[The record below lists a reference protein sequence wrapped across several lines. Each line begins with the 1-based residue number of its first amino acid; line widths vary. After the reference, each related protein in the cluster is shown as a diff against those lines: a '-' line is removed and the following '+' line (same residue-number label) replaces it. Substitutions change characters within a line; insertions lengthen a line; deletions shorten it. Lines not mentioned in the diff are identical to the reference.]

1 MNDPHVVALNYR
13 IEHAS
18 WVDWSTA
25 EPLELHEDAFSVRVE
40 DMRVRFLM
48 KEHHATEDDACTA
61 VEDYLR
67 AWEFDA
73 ALRHDPG
80 AFKLRF
86 VRSEIEDRNPAPGTV
101 HALASPITA
110 TAELGVA
117 RGTVLPPSYPAPP
130 STGLRSDPDVERMFN
145 RYAKYR
151 DRREPLTSMTYFCLN
166 VLEESTG
173 DRPKAAKRYGISKC
187 VLDQLGNLSSIR
199 GGSDARKAAGVHH
212 DLTGQESQFLEA
224 AVKAIIRRAAE
235 YAYDPNAS
243 LRPITMRD
251 LQAPQSPSFS
261 P

>member
-1 MNDPHVVALNYR
+1 
-13 IEHAS
+13 
-18 WVDWSTA
+18 
-25 EPLELHEDAFSVRVE
+25 
-40 DMRVRFLM
+40 M

-212 DLTGQESQFLEA
+212 DLTGQGKPVPGSSRQGDHPKGGRVCIRPERISPAHNHARPSSPAVAFL
-224 AVKAIIRRAAE
+224 
-235 YAYDPNAS
+235 
-243 LRPITMRD
+243 
-251 LQAPQSPSFS
+251 QSVAGTPDSRSSCLTVLPFVRGTHFG